1 LLRNLSMS
9 FAYKFVWMIATFI
22 NTVT

>member
-9 FAYKFVWMIATFI
+9 FAYKFVWMIATLI